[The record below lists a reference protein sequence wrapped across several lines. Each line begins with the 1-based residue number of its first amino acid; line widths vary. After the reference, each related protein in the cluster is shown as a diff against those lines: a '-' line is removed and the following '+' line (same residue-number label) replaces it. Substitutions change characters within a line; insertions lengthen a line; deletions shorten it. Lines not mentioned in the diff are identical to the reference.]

1 MVGLSSVFLEGNRT
15 SLSAELR
22 SALLADAPSML
33 ARLLTTCSLLLPQ
46 VSFGLLLSPF
56 LGCPGST
63 LFSVGEMSVLLSYGH
78 LKLWS
83 VQVDKT
89 QYVGYSHWPSG

>member
-1 MVGLSSVFLEGNRT
+1 M
-15 SLSAELR
+15 
-22 SALLADAPSML
+22 LADAPSML

-46 VSFGLLLSPF
+46 VSLGLLSPF

-89 QYVGYSHWPSG
+89 QYVGYSHWLSG